1 MPDQY
6 EQPFMNTR
14 SRGADMTTV
23 ANTAQAEAWNG
34 YEGSHW
40 AEHRDRYDAVNSGFN
55 GQLLSAAAIGHCDRV
70 LDVGC
75 GTGQITRL
83 AARMAPRGSALGVD
97 LSAPMLARARAVCA
111 EQGIANASFEQGDAQ
126 VHPLPA
132 AGFDVVV
139 SRFGIMFFGDAVAAF
154 ANLGRSMRPGGRL
167 AVLAMRRL
175 ADHDLG
181 TVLEAAAAYLPALGV
196 SGGGGPDSFDPSALD
211 AAGFAD
217 VEVAPVDAPQVWGS
231 DAADAGAFFAEWGP
245 VRHHLGLAGPE
256 AAAAARAAIIQAMRR
271 YERPGAVELRGA
283 AWLITAER
291 P

>member
-1 MPDQY
+1 
-6 EQPFMNTR
+6 
-14 SRGADMTTV
+14 MTTV

-55 GQLLSAAAIGHCDRV
+55 DHLLRAAAIGDRSRV

-83 AARMAPRGSALGVD
+83 AARTAAEGSVLGLD

-111 EQGIANASFEQGDAQ
+111 AEGIGNVSFEQGDAQ
-126 VHPLPA
+126 VHPLPTA
-132 AGFDVVV
+132 AFDVVV

-154 ANLGRSMRPGGRL
+154 TNLGRSLRPGGRL

-181 TVLEAAAAYLPALGV
+181 TVLEATAAYLPALGL

-245 VRHHLGLAGPE
+245 VRHHLGGVSAGT
-256 AAAAARAAIIQAMRR
+256 AASARAAIVEEMRR
-271 YERPGAVELRGA
+271 YERPGTVELRGA
-283 AWLITAER
+283 AWLITAVR